1 MKVGITGT
9 VALVTALT
17 AMSAPVSA
25 ETGNDML
32 RNCAEFLKEN
42 NQIDG
47 YFNSGVCA
55 GFVSGVANTLAYAR
69 DASPATVK
77 ICIPDG
83 FTIGQGIRILQKYLT
98 DHPKDLHRSATA
110 LALTAYREAYPCD

>member
-1 MKVGITGT
+1 MKTRIAGT
-9 VALVTALT
+9 IALVMALSV
-17 AMSAPVSA
+17 AAPASA
-25 ETGNDML
+25 ETGNEML
-32 RNCAEFLKEN
+32 QNCAEFLKEN
-42 NQIDG
+42 GEIDG
-47 YFNSGVCA
+47 YFKSGVCA
-55 GFVSGVANTLAYAR
+55 GFVSGVTNTVAYAR

-83 FTIGQGIRILQKYLT
+83 FTIGQGIRVLKKYLI